1 MEYFTRSKREKEEEK
16 NVLVG
21 APVPTHISDYL
32 NLFCVADSCS
42 KTSIV
47 RPLIEKWVKKSQE
60 KFPVSKLIEIVA
72 ANGYESHK
80 NTRKKFVSVLKKQ
93 KKELIKRNINES
105 TIDEILKKIIY
116 AKSQED

>member
-1 MEYFTRSKREKEEEK
+1 
-16 NVLVG
+16 
-21 APVPTHISDYL
+21 
-32 NLFCVADSCS
+32 
-42 KTSIV
+42 
-47 RPLIEKWVKKSQE
+47 
-60 KFPVSKLIEIVA
+60 VA

-93 KKELIKRNINES
+93 KKELIKRNIPES